1 MARRSTGLLQHP
13 GDAATVAAPPAA
25 SSARALAGGRDARGI
40 RPEPVRG
47 LFGKYVLC
55 FVGLVVFVLSV
66 NGALEMWFSYRE
78 ITGGLVQAQSDR
90 AETVARQIERV
101 VLDVE
106 RQIGWATRTGADTF
120 DQRRAEYTLILQ
132 QAPNIVELAYLDGA
146 GKEQIRV
153 SRATATFGAGTDYSG
168 EAAFTEAKTKRVW
181 FGPVRMR
188 DGSGFITVAMRH
200 TGRIAGVTLAEVDL
214 EFLHELVRGPQIG
227 KAGYT
232 YVVGPQGRLLA
243 RSDRDTAS
251 AQTDLA
257 GLPQVA
263 AAVRPGNGPAGPVTF
278 GRDLDNR
285 SVLAASAP
293 VPHLGAF
300 IFVEQPLGEAL
311 RPLWS
316 LAMRTAGLLAVALA
330 LAVLAGLALAR
341 HMITPIRALQAGAL
355 RLGAGDFSQRI
366 EVATGDEIEAL
377 ALEFNRMAD
386 RLQDSYSRL
395 ERDVEERTRE
405 LVQSVR
411 ELKAL
416 EEVGRAVASSLD
428 PGAVLATVVRR
439 AVELA
444 QADAG
449 AICSYDGKQG
459 FRLAEAQGLDPQ
471 VVESVRAIDI
481 SDGTV
486 MGEAV
491 RTRETKP
498 IPDLAAVARHPLQ
511 NIMLAAGFHSALV
524 VPLVG
529 ADEVLGVLV
538 VLRRVTGDFPPSAVG
553 LMQTFAHQS
562 ALAMRNAR
570 LYHELAEKNRQLAA
584 ASEHKSQFFA
594 NMSHELRTPLN
605 AILGYT
611 ELIVDGIYG
620 ETSDKVR
627 GVLERVQANGKH
639 LLGLINDVLDLTKI
653 EAGQLTLAFED
664 YSMKSVV
671 ESVVAAT
678 QSLALAKG
686 IALEARVADDL
697 PMGRGDER
705 RLAQVLLN
713 IVGNAI
719 KFTDAGSVEI
729 RAGATDGVFELAVR
743 DTGPGIAREDQA
755 RIFED
760 FQQVDNSATRRKGG
774 TGLGLAISRR
784 LVEMHGGSIRLESVE
799 GVGSTFFVTLPVRA
813 DARRNA
819 A

>member
-1 MARRSTGLLQHP
+1 
-13 GDAATVAAPPAA
+13 
-25 SSARALAGGRDARGI
+25 
-40 RPEPVRG
+40 
-47 LFGKYVLC
+47 
-55 FVGLVVFVLSV
+55 
-66 NGALEMWFSYRE
+66 
-78 ITGGLVQAQSDR
+78 
-90 AETVARQIERV
+90 
-101 VLDVE
+101 
-106 RQIGWATRTGADTF
+106 
-120 DQRRAEYTLILQ
+120 
-132 QAPNIVELAYLDGA
+132 
-146 GKEQIRV
+146 
-153 SRATATFGAGTDYSG
+153 
-168 EAAFTEAKTKRVW
+168 
-181 FGPVRMR
+181 
-188 DGSGFITVAMRH
+188 
-200 TGRIAGVTLAEVDL
+200 
-214 EFLHELVRGPQIG
+214 
-227 KAGYT
+227 
-232 YVVGPQGRLLA
+232 
-243 RSDRDTAS
+243 
-251 AQTDLA
+251 
-257 GLPQVA
+257 
-263 AAVRPGNGPAGPVTF
+263 
-278 GRDLDNR
+278 
-285 SVLAASAP
+285 
-293 VPHLGAF
+293 
-300 IFVEQPLGEAL
+300 
-311 RPLWS
+311 
-316 LAMRTAGLLAVALA
+316 
-330 LAVLAGLALAR
+330 
-341 HMITPIRALQAGAL
+341 
-355 RLGAGDFSQRI
+355 
-366 EVATGDEIEAL
+366 
-377 ALEFNRMAD
+377 
-386 RLQDSYSRL
+386 
-395 ERDVEERTRE
+395 
-405 LVQSVR
+405 
-411 ELKAL
+411 
-416 EEVGRAVASSLD
+416 
-428 PGAVLATVVRR
+428 
-439 AVELA
+439 
-444 QADAG
+444 
-449 AICSYDGKQG
+449 
-459 FRLAEAQGLDPQ
+459 
-471 VVESVRAIDI
+471 
-481 SDGTV
+481 
-486 MGEAV
+486 
-491 RTRETKP
+491 
-498 IPDLAAVARHPLQ
+498 
-511 NIMLAAGFHSALV
+511 

-664 YSMKSVV
+664 YSMRSVV
-671 ESVVAAT
+671 EAVVAAT